1 MDKVKRSRREE
12 LPGLHNQPAY
22 VPQLKE
28 TPTKIFNITFN
39 FAVGSSINNIKF
51 KYPSAP
57 FYHSEEEIGLKRCP
71 EHHSLVPPKGEHC
84 TQVLEANLGDI
95 IEIRFVGAENP
106 RVDNRRLMWT
116 YHTAHL
122 HGYDMFLLDMGFPVT
137 NKTGQIMK
145 MNSVLSC
152 QNEACT
158 VHEWNEK
165 KILKE
170 NAFDRPIMKN
180 TILLPAQGYA
190 ITRFKADNPGWWPL
204 HCHNAMHNM
213 EGMMLLLHIKDPLN
227 NRPESMVPRGL
238 PTCGKHQFSAEE
250 PLPWQIKPDSGIHR
264 I

>member
-1 MDKVKRSRREE
+1 M
-12 LPGLHNQPAY
+12 
-22 VPQLKE
+22 
-28 TPTKIFNITFN
+28 
-39 FAVGSSINNIKF
+39 
-51 KYPSAP
+51 
-57 FYHSEEEIGLKRCP
+57 
-71 EHHSLVPPKGEHC
+71 VPPKGEHC

-106 RVDNRRLMWT
+106 RVDKRRLMWT

-165 KILKE
+165 KILKGMGSLE
-170 NAFDRPIMKN
+170 NYIAAE
-180 TILLPAQGYA
+180 TIPVFRDPRAA
-190 ITRFKADNPGWWPL
+190 WSAHRCVNPWPY
-204 HCHNAMHNM
+204 
-213 EGMMLLLHIKDPLN
+213 LLLSSEM
-227 NRPESMVPRGL
+227 RR
-238 PTCGKHQFSAEE
+238 
-250 PLPWQIKPDSGIHR
+250 R